1 MDVILTFVIRIS
13 QGNKT
18 KFYEIIDNS
27 SKCETTTFVCVSWH
41 VHVDWREIDWDDY
54 GRMRM
59 QSSRPVHMTFNSF
72 GKKMETLTSPQE
84 IELIIVFRR
93 ILMVEISF
101 TSTWPLTLAILNNT
115 QCEFPKCHSF
125 TPFKL
130 GLIRLKLNFLSR
142 SLIFFPSIHSLI
154 SF

>member
-1 MDVILTFVIRIS
+1 M
-13 QGNKT
+13 
-18 KFYEIIDNS
+18 
-27 SKCETTTFVCVSWH
+27 
-41 VHVDWREIDWDDY
+41 DY

-59 QSSRPVHMTFNSF
+59 LSSRPVHMTFNSF

-93 ILMVEISF
+93 ILMVEISS
-101 TSTWPLTLAILNNT
+101 TSTWPLTSAILNNT

-142 SLIFFPSIHSLI
+142 SLIFFPSIHSLFPFRFSHLI
-154 SF
+154 FAIPVPSPVKGETEKPIIFLFNSLLITS